1 MVKKAN
7 NLKMG
12 LPVAAARFMLFEH
25 PLLLLAGIWV
35 LLLLIAT
42 TAARGLINP
51 GGELHQA
58 EETSIAATT
67 FEEPLKIAE
76 TAPLAE
82 TTPIIAPSP
91 IIATNSITVSEVST
105 SDKGKPPW
113 LYGAIALG
121 LLGGSGLAYLRLQ
134 QTTQLSRRRTLR
146 SVSASKKSS
155 LNPPVSRRRAR
166 QESKRDRAA
175 SAGVPK
181 SKPTVAAAMATSG
194 HREMQIKS
202 KTPVAP
208 KRNPTTPL
216 RPPAASNT
224 SSRMNSAP
232 TRRREPGS
240 RTPEVTVIPPSRSR
254 RRSRK
259 VNNSIDR
266 LDMRQRQPL
275 NDWQEDRYYK
285 SQAR

>member
-7 NLKMG
+7 KLNMG
-12 LPVAAARFMLFEH
+12 LPLAAARFMLFQH
-25 PLLLLAGIWV
+25 PLLLLAGVWV

-42 TAARGLINP
+42 TAAKGLINP

-58 EETSIAATT
+58 EQTSIAATT

-76 TAPLAE
+76 TDPLAE
-82 TTPIIAPSP
+82 TAPIIATSP
-91 IIATNSITVSEVST
+91 IIATNPVTVSEVSI

-121 LLGGSGLAYLRLQ
+121 LLGGSGLAYFRLQ

-146 SVSASKKSS
+146 SVGASQKSS
-155 LNPPVSRRRAR
+155 LNSPVSRRRAR
-166 QESKRDRAA
+166 QESKRDRAT
-175 SAGVPK
+175 SAAVQK
-181 SKPTVAAAMATSG
+181 SKPAVAAVMATSG
-194 HREMQIKS
+194 HREMKTKS

-208 KRNPTTPL
+208 RRNLAAPL
-216 RPPAASNT
+216 QPPAASNT
-224 SSRMNSAP
+224 SQKMNSAP
-232 TRRREPGS
+232 NLGREPGS
-240 RTPEVTVIPPSRSR
+240 RTPAVTVSPPPKSR

-266 LDMRQRQPL
+266 LDIRQRQPL
-275 NDWQEDRYYK
+275 NDWLDDRYYK